1 MLVTMRVTLGIL
13 PSDLLFF
20 FVFFF
25 SLCSSVGP
33 GGSSHVVL
41 VISFHL
47 AAYCST
53 IALLG
58 SLFSSILCRVM
69 LLIVLGE

>member
-1 MLVTMRVTLGIL
+1 MLLTMRVTFGIL

-20 FVFFF
+20 RFF
-25 SLCSSVGP
+25 SLCSSAGP
-33 GGSSHVVL
+33 GGSSHLVL

-47 AAYCST
+47 AAYCSAT
-53 IALLG
+53 ALLV
-58 SLFSSILCRVM
+58 SLFSSVLCRVM